1 MYIYYPIFE
10 GHFNISTNIEPNQCD
25 VIEYHILNDET
36 RNLNY
41 GNYEAYCDGDN
52 DLCKRWFSVTRF
64 DYNGA

>member
-1 MYIYYPIFE
+1 MSCRIFE
-10 GHFNISTNIEPNQCD
+10 GHFNISTNNEPNQCD

-52 DLCKRWFSVTRF
+52 DLCKRWFSVTRI